1 MGGEDWTRAT
11 ISPMTTV
18 EVPLAAEGSLIARTI
33 LARLANP
40 QLPVEHVELDC
51 RLIIRESCG
60 APAF

>member
-1 MGGEDWTRAT
+1 
-11 ISPMTTV
+11 MTTV